1 MSALRLLRGPT
12 ALIVPLAGHGAEKTL
27 GHTTKVSHR
36 PPSETPLPR
45 AETTAAATQPTPS
58 HPDSQQDQIK
68 HGVRPPVLQLVV
80 TGFWRLL
87 RSLDGMGTSGSA
99 EYRARRRGR
108 EQQRRQQS
116 QRTTP
121 KARSEPGVTDVRG
134 PERRTAATACG
145 WCGGPI
151 TPGRR
156 GPIPKWCSAT
166 CRHRAWEQA
175 RAAASGRSAVE
186 LVERRVEVQV
196 PLVPTRRDWPR
207 LLGEL
212 AGQLN
217 DGRVYDRDLPALARA
232 LQPVLEAYRRR
243 AHLTGALDVR

>member
-1 MSALRLLRGPT
+1 
-12 ALIVPLAGHGAEKTL
+12 
-27 GHTTKVSHR
+27 
-36 PPSETPLPR
+36 
-45 AETTAAATQPTPS
+45 
-58 HPDSQQDQIK
+58 
-68 HGVRPPVLQLVV
+68 
-80 TGFWRLL
+80 
-87 RSLDGMGTSGSA
+87 MGTSGSP
-99 EYRARRRGR
+99 EYRARRRER
-108 EQQRRQQS
+108 ERQRRQQA
-116 QRTTP
+116 QRTTL
-121 KARSEPGVTDVRG
+121 KARSDPGASDGHG

-151 TPGRR
+151 TPGSR

-175 RAAASGRSAVE
+175 RAAASGLSAVE
-186 LVERRVEVQV
+186 LVERRVQVEV
-196 PLVPTRRDWPR
+196 PLVPSRRDWPR

-217 DGRVYDRDLPALARA
+217 DGRVYDRDLPGVARA